1 MNFFRNDAEAAR
13 FASLHRPFQS
23 LGDPPDYAS
32 RYGARAANAAQGC
45 RDAHVRGDARSLQ
58 INQHALA
65 LVLFAD
71 QPQLFDVP
79 QRLNVKVRK
88 CKKR

>member
-1 MNFFRNDAEAAR
+1 MNTFRNDTEAAR

-23 LGDPPDYAS
+23 VGETPDYAS

-45 RDAHVRGDARSLQ
+45 RDAHARGDARSLQ
-58 INQHALA
+58 IHQHALA

-71 QPQLFDVP
+71 QPKLFDV
-79 QRLNVKVRK
+79 QVRK

>member
-1 MNFFRNDAEAAR
+1 MNTFRNDTEAAR
-13 FASLHRPFQS
+13 FASLHRPFS
-23 LGDPPDYAS
+23 SIGAGGDYAA

-58 INQHALA
+58 IHQHALA

-71 QPQLFDVP
+71 QPQLFDV
-79 QRLNVKVRK
+79 KVRP